1 MLPRWTNNC
10 SQIKKVA
17 RSTNRL
23 RSSSRKTQG
32 TYCNCDTHCLT
43 NQTLRPDSSCWILI
57 RSHRSGTS
65 RQFGV
70 ERRRSTKNRKQWST
84 TFSAL
89 LLCLSTAQYTRGWWW
104 GDKSW
109 GRRWWWSWEGSC
121 RTETV
126 KSQDF
131 FSTGAMAGTRRT
143 KANIRLGRT
152 RTRSQAM
159 SSGKTKT
166 QLWPVLWFLRP
177 ESQKM
182 KQWSVTTMTTL
193 ERRRATPANH
203 LQERSQQAWLQWP
216 WLHPCSALFF
226 FSPLPRD
233 KPILHQNHVLSLM
246 YLYLKETHHCLQIN
260 LCSLVQI
267 SLL

>member
-1 MLPRWTNNC
+1 MQPD
-10 SQIKKVA
+10 KKVA
-17 RSTNRL
+17 HSTNRL

-57 RSHRSGTS
+57 RSHRSVTS
-65 RQFGV
+65 RQFGA
-70 ERRRSTKNRKQWST
+70 EKRRSTKNRKQWST

-109 GRRWWWSWEGSC
+109 GRSWWWSWEGSC

-131 FSTGAMAGTRRT
+131 LSTRAMAGTRRT

-152 RTRSQAM
+152 RSQAM
-159 SSGKTKT
+159 SSGITKT
-166 QLWPVLWFLRP
+166 RLWPVLWFLRP
-177 ESQKM
+177 ESEKM
-182 KQWSVTTMTTL
+182 EKCSLTTTTSL
-193 ERRRATPANH
+193 EMRRTTPANH
-203 LQERSQQAWLQWP
+203 LQERSHQVWLQWP
-216 WLHPCSALFF
+216 WLHPCSAFF
-226 FSPLPRD
+226 CSSLLPRD
-233 KPILHQNHVLSLM
+233 KPVLRQNHVLNLM
-246 YLYLKETHHCLQIN
+246 YLMETHHCLQIN
-260 LCSLVQI
+260 LCSLV
-267 SLL
+267 